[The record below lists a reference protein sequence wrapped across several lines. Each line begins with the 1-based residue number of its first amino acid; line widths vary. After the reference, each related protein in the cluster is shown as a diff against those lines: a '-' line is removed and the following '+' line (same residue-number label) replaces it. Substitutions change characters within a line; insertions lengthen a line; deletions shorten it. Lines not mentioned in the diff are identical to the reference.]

1 VVVGITIPTVHL
13 PDIMEVVEVMDVK
26 ALIVVISH
34 IIVRRIII
42 SARTTIIIKS
52 YLLFVSTGSAVVSRD
67 TM

>member
-1 VVVGITIPTVHL
+1 
-13 PDIMEVVEVMDVK
+13 MEVVEVMDVK

-67 TM
+67 TR

>member
-26 ALIVVISH
+26 TLIVVIIH
-34 IIVRRIII
+34 IIVRHIII

-52 YLLFVSTGSAVVSRD
+52 YLYVQD
-67 TM
+67 